1 MPSNKQRLRVLPR
14 LLMGLMLIVC
24 FADKAYADDRPSNKN
39 LILAGSAMGVPTY
52 MIGVAVHEGSHALA
66 GKMVGATVTDY
77 SLTPGYHPRTGKF
90 FFGYVTVQGLRSEG
104 QRAWFLIAPKVSDI
118 ILLSGFSL
126 LYATDSTP
134 SNSYAQT
141 GVLVLAT
148 GFWVDFSKDIFAFWD
163 HNDTVKV
170 YNALG
175 LESELSRLPAR
186 LVHLGLSVA
195 LGYAIY
201 RGYDDLFAHGT
212 VPMAQPLLVPMWDTD
227 F

>member
-1 MPSNKQRLRVLPR
+1 LVPSLVALA
-14 LLMGLMLIVC
+14 LLVC
-24 FADKAYADDRPSNKN
+24 FGADANADDRPSNKK
-39 LILAGSAMGVPTY
+39 LIFAGGAMGVPTY
-52 MIGVAVHEGSHALA
+52 MIGVAIHEGSHALA
-66 GKMVGATVTDY
+66 GKMVGAKVTDY
-77 SLTPGYHPRTGKF
+77 SLIPGNHPRTGKF

-104 QRAWFLIAPKVSDI
+104 QRAWFLIAPKVSDT
-118 ILLSGFSL
+118 ILLSGFAL
-126 LYATDSTP
+126 LYATDSLP
-134 SNSYAQT
+134 SNHYAQT

-175 LESELSRLPAR
+175 LKSELSRIPAR

-195 LGYAIY
+195 MGYSIY
-201 RGYDDLFAHGT
+201 RGYEDLFDHET
-212 VPMAQPLLVPMWDTD
+212 EPMAQPLLVPMWDTR

>member
-1 MPSNKQRLRVLPR
+1 MLGLVMLAYHGQRAR
-14 LLMGLMLIVC
+14 
-24 FADKAYADDRPSNKN
+24 ADDRPSDKK
-39 LILAGSAMGVPTY
+39 LILAGTAMGVPTY

-66 GKMVGATVTDY
+66 GKMLGAKITDY
-77 SLTPGYHPRTGKF
+77 SLIPGFHPRTGKF

-104 QRAWFLIAPKVSDI
+104 QRAFFLIAPKITDT

-126 LYATDSTP
+126 LYATDSLP
-134 SNSYAQT
+134 SNYYAQT

-170 YNALG
+170 YKALG
-175 LESELSRLPAR
+175 LKTELSRIPAR
-186 LVHLGLSVA
+186 LIHLSMSVA
-195 LGYAIY
+195 MGYAIY
-201 RGYDDLFAHGT
+201 RGYEDLFADET
-212 VPMAQPLLVPMWDTD
+212 VPMAQPLMVPMWDTR